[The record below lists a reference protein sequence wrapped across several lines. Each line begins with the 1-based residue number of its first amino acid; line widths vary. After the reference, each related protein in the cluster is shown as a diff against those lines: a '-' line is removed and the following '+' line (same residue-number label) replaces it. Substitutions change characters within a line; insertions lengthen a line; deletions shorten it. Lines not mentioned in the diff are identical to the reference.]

1 MATLVLKLALA
12 VLALCAMALF
22 LAGAVNMLAYASRRY
37 SPAKLLALSAALFA
51 AEMIIFAIKLEFC

>member
-1 MATLVLKLALA
+1 MLLLKIALA

-37 SPAKLLALSAALFA
+37 SPAKLLALSAVVFV
-51 AEMIIFAIKLEFC
+51 AEMIIFAVCEIGA

>member
-12 VLALCAMALF
+12 LLALCAVALF

-37 SPAKLLALSAALFA
+37 SPAKLLALSAAVLVV
-51 AEMIIFAIKLEFC
+51 ELIIFATKLKF